1 MARGSAVLQPRGG
14 YLMPRC
20 TRPHEFQERV
30 VRRGLPDVALEQALT
45 DHSGRPRASLP
56 ASSRIP

>member
-1 MARGSAVLQPRGG
+1 
-14 YLMPRC
+14 MPRC

-45 DHSGRPRASLP
+45 DHPGRPRASLP